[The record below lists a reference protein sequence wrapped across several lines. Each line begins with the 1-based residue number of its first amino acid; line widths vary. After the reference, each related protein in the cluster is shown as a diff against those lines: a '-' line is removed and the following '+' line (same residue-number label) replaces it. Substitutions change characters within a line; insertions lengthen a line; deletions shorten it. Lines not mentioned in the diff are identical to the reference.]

1 MTTDL
6 NKLKAVLSPTTA
18 EQVRRAAM
26 ADDTSP
32 DEPGFVHAL
41 EAELRDEFLA
51 CAHAVARKKA
61 STEARQLA
69 TA

>member
-1 MTTDL
+1 MATDL
-6 NKLKAVLSPTTA
+6 NKLKSILQPTTA
-18 EQVRRAAM
+18 EQVGRAAM
-26 ADDTSP
+26 ADDTNP

-61 STEARQLA
+61 A
-69 TA
+69 TNAFPTTR